1 MLKSLF
7 TVYTNVF
14 VYVLVFF
21 LISCRYDNKVIDYPV
36 VDNVSLSDGT
46 TLEVSIVSDSLEV
59 PWDIDYHSETNNL
72 IYTEIGGRI
81 SRLDLSTGEKKELF
95 TIEEVYQH
103 RTLGLLGM
111 CLHPD
116 MQAFP
121 YLYVTYTVKRN
132 DSIYSRLERFT
143 YKGDTLSNSKLL
155 LEIPGNTGHNGARL
169 SFSKGGKLLWATGD
183 AHSKTFSQDSTSL
196 NGKILRLN
204 YDGSIPEDNP
214 IKGSYVYAWGFRN
227 MQGLTVSDRGYVY
240 TSEHGDAIEDEIN
253 IIEPLRNYG
262 WPGIEGK
269 HDLPEEEQFAKV
281 KNTKEPIRSW
291 TPVIAPAGLAYYNS
305 GAIPEWKNSLLL
317 TTLKSQSL
325 RVLKLDETG
334 KEIESEQIF
343 LENHYGRLRAVTVS
357 SNGDVYIATSNRD
370 WNPQPGFPQPGDDK
384 ILRLSRADKA
394 VKNPLKGRVITEEK
408 EETKSG
414 EALYKAYCASCH
426 KPDGTG
432 LGAVFP
438 ALKASPSVT
447 GEKSALINVL
457 LNGSISETGPEQMPA
472 FKFLSDE
479 AAASILTY
487 VRQSWGNSASVI
499 KAGDIKKHRE

>member
-1 MLKSLF
+1 MKIKYLFFGLSLLLTSCSGNKSRTAFKPEVDEFLKLDTSILSI
-7 TVYTNVF
+7 TV
-14 VYVLVFF
+14 
-21 LISCRYDNKVIDYPV
+21 IA
-36 VDNVSLSDGT
+36 
-46 TLEVSIVSDSLEV
+46 DSLEV
-59 PWDIDYHSETNNL
+59 PWDIDYHGGTNSL

-81 SRLDLSTGEKKELF
+81 SRLDLSTGEKKQLLK
-95 TIEEVYQH
+95 IESVYQR

-121 YLYVTYTVKRN
+121 YLYATYTVKRK

-143 YKGDTLSNSKLL
+143 YKGDTLISRKLL
-155 LEIPGNTGHNGARL
+155 LEIPGNTGHNGSRV
-169 SFSKGGKLLWATGD
+169 SFSKSGKLLWATGD
-183 AHSKTFSQDSTSL
+183 AHSQTFAQDSTSL

-204 YDGSIPEDNP
+204 FDGSIPEDNP

-227 MQGLTVSDRGYVY
+227 MQGLAVSDRGHVY

-253 IIEPLRNYG
+253 LIEPMRNYG
-262 WPGIEGK
+262 WPRIEGK

-438 ALKASPSVT
+438 ALKASASVK
-447 GEKSALINVL
+447 GDKSALINIF

-479 AAASILTY
+479 EGAAILSY
-487 VRQSWGNSASVI
+487 IRKSWGNNGTAI
-499 KAGDIKKHRE
+499 QEQEIKKHR